1 MSMLQCELESQTP
14 NPHQWVYKQVM
25 TGKMVDVVRYDS
37 MVRRFYD
44 AEKLRLIH
52 EMCRVSGKI
61 AIAANLLTRS
71 QRAKYAENRMKS
83 GRTSFYLFD
92 SPYIPADVGCMVEL
106 DQETLVYTDIL
117 SAE

>member
-1 MSMLQCELESQTP
+1 MSMLCEQQ

-25 TGKMVDVVRYDS
+25 TGQMVDVVRFDG

-61 AIAANLLTRS
+61 AIAASILTRA
-71 QRAKYAENRMKS
+71 QRAKYAEKRMKC
-83 GRTSFYLFD
+83 GRTSFYIFD
-92 SPYIPADVGCMVEL
+92 AGYIPADVGCMVEL
-106 DQETLVYTDIL
+106 DADTLVYTDFL
-117 SAE
+117 RDE

>member
-1 MSMLQCELESQTP
+1 MSMLQCELEQQT
-14 NPHQWVYKQVM
+14 NPHQWMYKRMM
-25 TGKMVDVVRYDS
+25 TGQLVDVVRYDS
-37 MVRRFYD
+37 MIRRFYD
-44 AEKLRLIH
+44 AEKLRLIQ

-92 SPYIPADVGCMVEL
+92 APYIPADVGCRVDL
-106 DQETLVYTDIL
+106 DPETLVYTDIL